1 MKFYSFKN
9 FTKALL
15 FLFSIL
21 VIVLITTGISYWAI
35 NKVQKK
41 NNLMDIEE
49 YSPVTSL
56 VVEKNKINRSKYP
69 FIDVHSHQWDMS
81 FSNLEK
87 LVSEMDSLNMGFMI
101 NLSGSG
107 LATFVGNQSLM
118 DLNLRKS
125 LTNIKK
131 SFPDRFGVFVNIDF
145 NKIDNKDFAENSVNI
160 IRDAVSDGAIGLKVY
175 KNLGLSLKDS
185 SGKRVKVDDSR
196 LSPIWDICGQLNIPV
211 LIHSGEPSPFFD
223 PIDKYNE
230 RWLHARQK
238 PGSFRPSDK
247 YPTFKTVMDEQF
259 NMFKNHPNTIFI
271 NAHMGWMANDLNKL
285 EDHLDN
291 LPNVYT
297 EIGAVIGELGRQPRR
312 ARKFFIDY
320 QDRLMFGKDTYK
332 KSEFDVY
339 FRVLETSDEYFDYY
353 RKRHGLWKMY
363 GLDLPDEVL
372 KKLYYKNALKLFP
385 TINKNLFE

>member
-1 MKFYSFKN
+1 MFFSFKN
-9 FTKALL
+9 FLKGSL
-15 FLFSIL
+15 FIVSIL
-21 VIVLITTGISYWAI
+21 LLILISSGISYYI
-35 NKVQKK
+35 IDITQQK

-49 YSPVTSL
+49 YSPKSTL
-56 VVEKNKINRSKYP
+56 VVEKNLKSRSKFP

-81 FSNLEK
+81 YSNLKK
-87 LVSEMDSLNMGFMI
+87 LVSEMDSLNMAYMI

-107 LATFVGNQSLM
+107 IATFAGNQTLM
-118 DLNLRKS
+118 DLNLEKS
-125 LTNIKK
+125 ISNVNQN
-131 SFPDRFGVFVNIDF
+131 FPERFGVFLNIDF
-145 NKIDNKDFAENSVNI
+145 NMIDHEDFHTKTVEI
-160 IRDAVSDGAIGLKVY
+160 IKDAVSKGAIGLKVY
-175 KNLGLSLKDS
+175 KGLGLSVKDS
-185 SGKRVKVDDSR
+185 KGIRVKVDDPR
-196 LSPIWDICGQLNIPV
+196 LSPIWNICGELNIPV

-238 PGSFRPSDK
+238 PSSFRPSDK
-247 YPTFKTVMDEQF
+247 YPSFKTVMGEQY
-259 NMFKNHPNTIFI
+259 NMFKNHPNTTFI
-271 NAHMGWMANDLNKL
+271 NAHMGWMANDLDKL
-285 EDHLDN
+285 GRHLDS

-320 QDRLMFGKDTYK
+320 QDRVMFGKDTYN

-363 GLDLPDEVL
+363 GLNLPDEVL

-385 TINKNLFE
+385 TIDKNLFE

>member
-1 MKFYSFKN
+1 MKFFSFKN
-9 FTKALL
+9 FLKALL

-21 VIVLITTGISYWAI
+21 IIVLLVSGVSYLVI
-35 NKVQKK
+35 DNVQKK

-49 YSPVTSL
+49 YSPIASL
-56 VVEKNKINRSKYP
+56 IVEENNRKRSKFP
-69 FIDVHSHQWDMS
+69 FVDVHSHQWDMS
-81 FSNLEK
+81 YSNLKK
-87 LVSEMDSLNMGFMI
+87 LVSEMDSLNMGYMI

-107 LATFVGNQSLM
+107 LATFAGNQTLM
-118 DLNLRKS
+118 DLNLEKS
-125 LTNIKK
+125 LTNVKE

-145 NKIDNKDFAENSVNI
+145 DKIDDNDFAENSVQI
-160 IRDAVSDGAIGLKVY
+160 IINAVSKGAIGLKVY

-185 SGKRVKVDDSR
+185 KGNRVKVDDIR
-196 LSPIWDICGQLNIPV
+196 LSPIWKICGELNIPV

-238 PGSFRPSDK
+238 PNSFRPPSK
-247 YPTFKTVMDEQF
+247 YPTFDTVMNEQY
-259 NMFKNHPNTIFI
+259 NMFKNHPNTMFI
-271 NAHMGWMANDLNKL
+271 NAHMGWMANDLDKL
-285 EDHLDN
+285 GRHLDS

-320 QDRLMFGKDTYK
+320 QDRVMFGKDTYK

-339 FRVLETSDEYFDYY
+339 FRVLESSDEYFDYY

-363 GLDLPDEVL
+363 GLNLPDEVL
-372 KKLYYKNALKLFP
+372 KKLYYQNALKLFP
-385 TINKNLFE
+385 SIDSKLFE

>member
-1 MKFYSFKN
+1 MFFSFKN
-9 FTKALL
+9 FLKGSL
-15 FLFSIL
+15 FIVSIL
-21 VIVLITTGISYWAI
+21 LLILISSGISYYVI
-35 NKVQKK
+35 DITQQK

-49 YSPVTSL
+49 YSPKSTL
-56 VVEKNKINRSKYP
+56 VAEKNLKSRSKFP

-81 FSNLEK
+81 YSNLKK
-87 LVSEMDSLNMGFMI
+87 LVSEMDSLNMAYMI

-107 LATFVGNQSLM
+107 IATFAGNQTLM
-118 DLNLRKS
+118 DLNLEKS
-125 LTNIKK
+125 ISNVNQN
-131 SFPDRFGVFVNIDF
+131 FPERFGVFLNIDF
-145 NKIDNKDFAENSVNI
+145 NMIDHEDFHTKTVEI
-160 IRDAVSDGAIGLKVY
+160 IKDAVSKGAIGLKVY
-175 KNLGLSLKDS
+175 KGLGLSVKDS
-185 SGKRVKVDDSR
+185 KGIRVKVDDPR
-196 LSPIWDICGQLNIPV
+196 LSPIWNICGELNIPV

-238 PGSFRPSDK
+238 PSSFRPSDK
-247 YPTFKTVMDEQF
+247 YPSFKTVMDEQY
-259 NMFKNHPNTIFI
+259 NMFKNHPNTTFI
-271 NAHMGWMANDLNKL
+271 NAHMGWMANDLDKL
-285 EDHLDN
+285 GRHLDS

-320 QDRLMFGKDTYK
+320 QDRVMFGKDTYN

-363 GLDLPDEVL
+363 GLNLPDEVL

-385 TINKNLFE
+385 TIDKNLFE

>member
-1 MKFYSFKN
+1 MFFSFKN
-9 FTKALL
+9 FLKGSL
-15 FLFSIL
+15 FIVSIL
-21 VIVLITTGISYWAI
+21 LLILISSGISYYVI
-35 NKVQKK
+35 DITQQK

-49 YSPVTSL
+49 YSPKSTL
-56 VVEKNKINRSKYP
+56 VAEKNLKSRSKFP

-81 FSNLEK
+81 YSNLKK
-87 LVSEMDSLNMGFMI
+87 LVSEMDSLNMAYMI

-107 LATFVGNQSLM
+107 IATFAGNQTLM
-118 DLNLRKS
+118 DLNLEKS
-125 LTNIKK
+125 ISNVNQN
-131 SFPDRFGVFVNIDF
+131 FPERFGVFLNIDF
-145 NKIDNKDFAENSVNI
+145 NMIDHEDFHTKTVEI
-160 IRDAVSDGAIGLKVY
+160 IKDAVNKGAIGLKVY
-175 KNLGLSLKDS
+175 KGLGLSVKDS
-185 SGKRVKVDDSR
+185 KGIRVKVDDPR
-196 LSPIWDICGQLNIPV
+196 LSPIWNICGELNIPV

-238 PGSFRPSDK
+238 PSSFRPSDK
-247 YPTFKTVMDEQF
+247 YPSFKTVMDEQY
-259 NMFKNHPNTIFI
+259 NMFKNHPNTTFI
-271 NAHMGWMANDLNKL
+271 NAHMGWMANDLDKL
-285 EDHLDN
+285 GRHLDS

-320 QDRLMFGKDTYK
+320 QDRVMFGKDTYN

-363 GLDLPDEVL
+363 GLNLPDEVL

-385 TINKNLFE
+385 TIDKNLFE

>member
-35 NKVQKK
+35 DKVQKK

-145 NKIDNKDFAENSVNI
+145 NKIDNKDFAKNSVNI
-160 IRDAVSDGAIGLKVY
+160 IKDAVSNGAIGLKVY
-175 KNLGLSLKDS
+175 KNLGLSLKDA
-185 SGKRVKVDDSR
+185 SGKRVKVDDPR

-259 NMFKNHPNTIFI
+259 NMFKSHPNTTFI

-320 QDRLMFGKDTYK
+320 QDRVMFGKDTYK

>member
-1 MKFYSFKN
+1 MKLFSFKN
-9 FTKALL
+9 FLKALL

-21 VIVLITTGISYWAI
+21 VLVLLVTGISYWSI
-35 NKVQKK
+35 DNIQKK
-41 NNLMDIEE
+41 KNLMDIEE
-49 YSPVTSL
+49 YSPIASL
-56 VVEKNKINRSKYP
+56 VVDKNKRTRSKYP

-81 FSNLEK
+81 YTNLKK

-118 DLNLRKS
+118 DLNLEKS
-125 LTNIKK
+125 LTNVKAN
-131 SFPDRFGVFVNIDF
+131 FPDRFGVFVNIDF
-145 NKIDNKDFAENSVNI
+145 KKIDNRDFAKNSVKT
-160 IRDAVSDGAIGLKVY
+160 IRDAVSNGAIGLKVY
-175 KNLGLSLKDS
+175 KDLGLSLKDG

-196 LSPIWDICGQLNIPV
+196 LSPIWEICGELNIPV

-223 PIDKYNE
+223 PVDKYNE

-247 YPTFKTVMDEQF
+247 YPSFKTVMDEQF
-259 NMFKNHPNTIFI
+259 IMFKNHPNTIFI
-271 NAHMGWMANDLNKL
+271 NAHMGWMANDLDKL
-285 EDHLDN
+285 EDHLDK

-320 QDRLMFGKDTYK
+320 QDRIMFGKDTYK

-363 GLDLPDEVL
+363 GLNLPDEVL
-372 KKLYYKNALKLFP
+372 KKLYYQNALKLFP
-385 TINKNLFE
+385 SIDKNLFE

>member
-1 MKFYSFKN
+1 MFFSFKN
-9 FTKALL
+9 FLKGSL
-15 FLFSIL
+15 FIVSIL
-21 VIVLITTGISYWAI
+21 LLILISSGISYYVI
-35 NKVQKK
+35 DITQQK

-49 YSPVTSL
+49 YSPKSTL
-56 VVEKNKINRSKYP
+56 VVEKNLKSRSKFP

-81 FSNLEK
+81 YSNLKK
-87 LVSEMDSLNMGFMI
+87 LVSEMDSLNMAYMI

-107 LATFVGNQSLM
+107 IATFAGNQTLM
-118 DLNLRKS
+118 DLNLEKS
-125 LTNIKK
+125 ISNVNQN
-131 SFPDRFGVFVNIDF
+131 FPERFGVFLNIDF
-145 NKIDNKDFAENSVNI
+145 NMIDHEDFHTKTVEI
-160 IRDAVSDGAIGLKVY
+160 IKDAVSNGAIGLKVY
-175 KNLGLSLKDS
+175 KGLGLSVKDS
-185 SGKRVKVDDSR
+185 KGIRVKVDDPR
-196 LSPIWDICGQLNIPV
+196 LSPIWNICGELNIPV

-238 PGSFRPSDK
+238 PSSFRPSDK
-247 YPTFKTVMDEQF
+247 YPSFKTVMDEQY
-259 NMFKNHPNTIFI
+259 NMFKNHPNTTFI
-271 NAHMGWMANDLNKL
+271 NAHMGWMANDLDKL
-285 EDHLDN
+285 GRHLDS

-320 QDRLMFGKDTYK
+320 QDRVMFGKDTYN

-363 GLDLPDEVL
+363 GLNLPDEVL

-385 TINKNLFE
+385 TIDKNLFE

>member
-1 MKFYSFKN
+1 MKFFSFKN
-9 FTKALL
+9 FLKALL

-21 VIVLITTGISYWAI
+21 IIVLLVSGVSYLVI
-35 NKVQKK
+35 DNVQKK

-49 YSPVTSL
+49 YSPIASL
-56 VVEKNKINRSKYP
+56 IVEENNRKRSKFP
-69 FIDVHSHQWDMS
+69 FVDVHSHQWDMS
-81 FSNLEK
+81 YSNLKK
-87 LVSEMDSLNMGFMI
+87 LVSEMDSLNMGYMI

-107 LATFVGNQSLM
+107 LATFAGNQTLM
-118 DLNLRKS
+118 DLNLEKS
-125 LTNIKK
+125 LTNVKE
-131 SFPDRFGVFVNIDF
+131 SFSDRFGVFVNIDF
-145 NKIDNKDFAENSVNI
+145 DKIDDNDFAEKSIHI
-160 IRDAVSDGAIGLKVY
+160 INAVSKGSIGLKVY

-185 SGKRVKVDDSR
+185 KGNRVKVDDIR
-196 LSPIWDICGQLNIPV
+196 LSPIWKICGELNIPV

-247 YPTFKTVMDEQF
+247 YPSFKTVMDEQF
-259 NMFKNHPNTIFI
+259 TMFKNHPNTIFI
-271 NAHMGWMANDLNKL
+271 NAHMGWMANDLDKL
-285 EDHLDN
+285 EDHLDK

-320 QDRLMFGKDTYK
+320 QDRVMFGKDTYK

-363 GLDLPDEVL
+363 GLNLPDEVL

-385 TINKNLFE
+385 SIDKKLFE